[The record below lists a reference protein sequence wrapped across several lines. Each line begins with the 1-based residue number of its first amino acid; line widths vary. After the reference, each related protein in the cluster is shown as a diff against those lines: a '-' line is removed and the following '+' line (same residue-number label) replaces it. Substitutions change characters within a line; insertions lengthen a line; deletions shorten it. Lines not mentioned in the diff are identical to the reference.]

1 MVVWQTERAW
11 TAKMTKNS
19 VQKSQKFRD
28 AAIRRVRNVE
38 TTLRRVRN
46 LSNSSTYAY
55 TDEEVK
61 RIFDHLQG
69 VLDNTRDSF
78 NKHSDREQ
86 FSL

>member
-1 MVVWQTERAW
+1 MASM
-11 TAKMTKNS
+11 K
-19 VQKSQKFRD
+19 KSDVHKADKFRD
-28 AAIRRVRNVE
+28 AAVRRVRNVE

-55 TDEEVK
+55 TEEEVS

-69 VLDNTRDSF
+69 VLDSTRDSF
-78 NKHSDREQ
+78 RKATDQQQ

>member
-1 MVVWQTERAW
+1 M
-11 TAKMTKNS
+11 
-19 VQKSQKFRD
+19 
-28 AAIRRVRNVE
+28 RNVE